1 MTVDDYL
8 ASLKGGLL
16 PSGVSAPLQS
26 LWQEARGDWDAAH
39 KIIQAQDTRD
49 AAWVHAYLHRKE
61 GDAANAAYWYRRAKR
76 PVCDEALEVEWRDI
90 VNTLFDAAPEA

>member
-8 ASLKGGLL
+8 ASLKDGAL
-16 PSGVSAPLQS
+16 PSGLSAPLQS

-76 PVCDEALEVEWRDI
+76 PVCDEVLEVEWRDI
-90 VNTLFDAAPEA
+90 VDTLFDAAPEA